1 MEPNS
6 VEVGRRGVDPMTVS
20 SLNKYCVL
28 LLFSFVAS
36 AADRIFSGSLER
48 VTHASIT
55 IRLPDGL
62 IVDAVLPAAIGVPY
76 HLADQ
81 VEIVCAPAKTVYD
94 ATAGLHYHLQ
104 LKSLR
109 LLRPA
114 SQTEQAAMIESLS
127 WQPGENLLQPARAPV
142 PTAELSQLDRIRQV
156 NLDYVSKLPDFVADE
171 ITRRYRS
178 YDVGKPWRLEHTIED
193 EITVKDNRVSR
204 NRKGSRLS
212 ASDFGLH
219 LESVF
224 DPPCGAK
231 VEFAGREEGGDQA
244 TLVYLLHAP
253 PGNCFGSVV
262 HNGNR
267 QVAAISGSILVD
279 AANLHVLRCEY
290 QGTGFPEK
298 FACDRYTVADLWGYA
313 TIGGSSY
320 LVPISAG
327 GVIRMSD
334 GSMERVTTEYKYHRH
349 FEAATTVTFGK
360 DQ

>member
-1 MEPNS
+1 MG
-6 VEVGRRGVDPMTVS
+6 GRASIQMRVLP
-20 SLNKYCVL
+20 LNKYCGL
-28 LLFSFVAS
+28 LVLFSFLAS
-36 AADRIFSGSLER
+36 AADRTFSGSLER

-62 IVDAVLPAAIGVPY
+62 IVDAILPATIAVPY

-81 VEIVCAPAKTVYD
+81 VEIACAPAKTVYD
-94 ATAGLHYHLQ
+94 APAGLHYHLQ

-114 SQTEQAAMIESLS
+114 SPQEQTAMIESLS

-142 PTAELSQLDRIRQV
+142 PSAEPSQLDRVRQV

-204 NRKGSRLS
+204 QGTRMNRQLS

-224 DPPCGAK
+224 NLQCAAK
-231 VEFAGREEGGDQA
+231 IEFAGREETGGQPI
-244 TLVYLLHAP
+244 LVYFFQAP

-267 QVAAISGSILVD
+267 QVAAIIGRILLD

-298 FACDRYTVADLWGYA
+298 FACDRYTVTDLWGYA
-313 TIGGSSY
+313 AFGGSSY

-327 GVIRMSD
+327 GVVRMSD
-334 GSMERVTTEYKYHRH
+334 GSMERVTTEYKNHRH
-349 FEAATTVTFGK
+349 FEAATSVTFGK